1 MTDIGVSLICLAI
14 AVTLQAVKQ
23 RTLARA
29 LREQA
34 QLTHEAFLSISFVV
48 EQLNATP
55 AERSN
60 MQRENLE
67 RLRLLIRSAAV
78 KIGR

>member
-1 MTDIGVSLICLAI
+1 VNDIAVILLAI
-14 AVTLQAVKQ
+14 AVILMARKQ
-23 RTLARA
+23 WRLARA
-29 LREQA
+29 QREQA
-34 QLTHEAFLSISFVV
+34 ELIHEAFLSISFVV

-67 RLRLLIRSAAV
+67 RLRLLIRTAAV
-78 KIGR
+78 KVRPS